1 MTKRQQFFCLT
12 NILSALLC
20 LLHTLNSSKPT
31 AKALLIMN
39 SCSFVT
45 HQSNFFKY
53 KDFPSIEMA
62 MQTIL
67 PQLAEKYIF
76 VVLQADSFL

>member
-1 MTKRQQFFCLT
+1 MTECQQFFCLANT
-12 NILSALLC
+12 LSVPLC
-20 LLHTLNSSKPT
+20 LQHTLKGSKAT
-31 AKALLIMN
+31 ANALLIMN

-45 HQSNFFKY
+45 HQNYFFKC
-53 KDFPSIEMA
+53 KDFASIKMA

>member
-1 MTKRQQFFCLT
+1 MTECQQFFCHT
-12 NILSALLC
+12 NILSAPPC
-20 LLHTLNSSKPT
+20 LLHALNSSKPT
-31 AKALLIMN
+31 ANALLIMN

-45 HQSNFFKY
+45 HQNTFFKY
-53 KDFPSIEMA
+53 KDFSSIEMA